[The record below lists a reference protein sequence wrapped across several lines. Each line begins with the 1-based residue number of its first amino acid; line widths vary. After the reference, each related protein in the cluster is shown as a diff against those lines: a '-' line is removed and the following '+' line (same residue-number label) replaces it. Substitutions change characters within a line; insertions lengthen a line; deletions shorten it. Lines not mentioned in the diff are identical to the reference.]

1 MTATA
6 AASATSPPPAAAP
19 ATRGGLGY
27 MVQSAFWFAVMSL
40 MVKFASRS
48 LPTMEIVFARGV
60 VALVLAS
67 AMLAHARKSP
77 LGGRLGLLLLRGAI
91 GSTALV
97 CYFGAVAHLPLAEA
111 AVIHQTAPLFT
122 ALLAAWVLR
131 ERLELRV
138 VVALV
143 GAFAGVLLIAH
154 PDWLFGPRAT
164 TQAPWPWQFA
174 FVALLGAILSAFAYV
189 TVRRLGRSESP
200 LVVVFWFHAL
210 TVPIAA
216 PFALPAWQWPDAGD
230 WALLVG
236 IGVTTQLAQVAMTKG
251 FAREAAGRAAAV
263 GYLQVAFATLF
274 SITVF
279 DDWPDAW
286 RWSGIG
292 LIVASLLL
300 PLWRR

>member
-1 MTATA
+1 MTAV
-6 AASATSPPPAAAP
+6 AP
-19 ATRGGLGY
+19 APTSDLARGGLGY
-27 MVQSAFWFAVMSL
+27 MAQSAFWFAVMSL
-40 MVKFASRS
+40 LVKFASQS
-48 LPTMEIVFARGV
+48 LPTMEIVFVRGF
-60 VALVLAS
+60 VALSLAA
-67 AMLAHARKSP
+67 AMLAGARQSP
-77 LGGRLGLLLLRGAI
+77 LGGRIGLLLLRGTI
-91 GSTALV
+91 GSCALI

-122 ALLAAWVLR
+122 ALLAAWVLH
-131 ERLELRV
+131 ERLEPRV
-138 VVALV
+138 VLALL

-154 PDWLFGPRAT
+154 PDWLFGERSTA
-164 TQAPWPWQFA
+164 APWPWQFA

-216 PFALPAWQWPDAGD
+216 PFALPAWQWPDGTE

-274 SITVF
+274 SILVF

-286 RWSGIG
+286 RWLGIL

-300 PLWRR
+300 SAWRR

>member
-1 MTATA
+1 MTGTL
-6 AASATSPPPAAAP
+6 PGPVLEPAAAAP
-19 ATRGGLGY
+19 GRARGGLGY
-27 MVQSAFWFAVMSL
+27 MVESAFWFAVMSL
-40 MVKFASRS
+40 MVKFASRT

-60 VALVLAS
+60 VALSLAS
-67 AMLAHARKSP
+67 LMLARAQQSP

-122 ALLAAWVLR
+122 ALLAAWMLH
-131 ERLELRV
+131 ERLEPRV
-138 VVALV
+138 VIALV

-154 PDWLFGPRAT
+154 PDWLFGPRT
-164 TQAPWPWQFA
+164 TPTAPWPWQFA

-189 TVRRLGRSESP
+189 TVRRLGRSEHP

-210 TVPIAA
+210 TVPLAA
-216 PFALPAWQWPDAGD
+216 PFALPDWSWPDATG

-251 FAREAAGRAAAV
+251 FARAEAGRAAAV

-286 RWSGIG
+286 RWAGIA